1 MIDARLVYE
10 VSIGDMGP
18 RHVSHWGMSAG
29 SARVTI
35 AVVVTGVSCC
45 CEDEPQQQS
54 PQQPGIRNRTDQQ
67 QLSLSWAW
75 AAVCS
80 QPARA
85 QQQDWRAVSCPGVMP
100 SGQEDQYVYSGYSQ
114 NCCWKWLQFDKCACR
129 ILELED

>member
-67 QLSLSWAW
+67 QLSLGLGCCLLSTSSSPTTGLESSELSW
-75 AAVCS
+75 CH
-80 QPARA
+80 A
-85 QQQDWRAVSCPGVMP
+85 QWTRRPICVF
-100 SGQEDQYVYSGYSQ
+100 
-114 NCCWKWLQFDKCACR
+114 WLFSKLL
-129 ILELED
+129 LEMVTI